1 MYPHSNHIP
10 QPPHSAGLKY
20 KGVKNILHISSM
32 LITSLGLRPRIDHAQ
47 VPSPIEAIESDRQT
61 WETKTYMT
69 LPGTHV
75 PLSTSEFSSVDQ
87 GNVNKPMFSLR
98 FR

>member
-1 MYPHSNHIP
+1 
-10 QPPHSAGLKY
+10 
-20 KGVKNILHISSM
+20 M
-32 LITSLGLRPRIDHAQ
+32 LTAFLGLRPRIDYSQ
-47 VPSPIEAIESDRQT
+47 VPSPIEAIENDCQI

-87 GNVNKPMFSLR
+87 GNANNPMFSLGSR
-98 FR
+98 